1 MKRRIP
7 LGLLMIY
14 AIGLTLVL
22 LNLKN
27 YLHLTFP

>member
-7 LGLLMIY
+7 LGVIMIY
-14 AIGLTLVL
+14 AIGLTLIA

-27 YLHLTFP
+27 YIAAIL

>member
-7 LGLLMIY
+7 LGLLMFY